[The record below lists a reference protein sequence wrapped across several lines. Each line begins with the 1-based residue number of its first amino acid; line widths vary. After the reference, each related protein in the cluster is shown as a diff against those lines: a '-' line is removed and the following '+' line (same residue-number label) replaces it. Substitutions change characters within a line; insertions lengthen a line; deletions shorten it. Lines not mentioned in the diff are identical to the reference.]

1 MRISALTLI
10 FILSMSYIPLPGA
23 QAQVGAPDVNLE
35 CETGSIDIDVYP
47 GASAT
52 GVVTCTV
59 SNPNSYQEKID
70 IQVTADGLA
79 VAAPGSITL
88 GPNAEEDF
96 IVTVKAQEQMSKQS
110 RQMTVTATVSEVM
123 GAPPPNI
130 AQKDATVIMNI
141 KQFAGLQL
149 ETYTPSVTLPTNNES
164 MLGFGIYNTGNWVD
178 RYLIS
183 ITPNSMDNL
192 ETAGFKISLPANKI
206 EIENRANQERV
217 FVFIET
223 PDDYSGWNQNSDGMY
238 EATFVLEFEAKS
250 EFSCN
255 NGNCITETVTV
266 AITVLHEA
274 ETTGDILSS
283 AADNQLLIFGGGGAG
298 LLLIILL
305 IIVVKKRKS

>member
-1 MRISALTLI
+1 MRISAMALVI
-10 FILSMSYIPLPGA
+10 VLSMSYIPLPSA
-23 QAQVGAPDVNLE
+23 QAQIGAPDVNLE
-35 CETGSIDIDVYP
+35 CETGAIDIDVYP

-52 GVVTCTV
+52 GMVTCTV

-96 IVTVKAQEQMSKQS
+96 QVTVQAQERMTKQS
-110 RQMTVTATVSEVM
+110 RQMTVTATVTEAM

-130 AQKDATVIMNI
+130 AEKQTTVIMNI

-149 ETYTPSVTLPTNNES
+149 ETPIPSVTILSNNES
-164 MLGFGIYNTGNWVD
+164 SVTFEIINTGNWVD
-178 RYLIS
+178 NYLVS
-183 ITPNSMDNL
+183 ITPNSRDNL
-192 ETAGFKISLPANKI
+192 EDAGFKISLPANKVVVDATP
-206 EIENRANQERV
+206 NPERV
-217 FVFIET
+217 RVFFET
-223 PDDYSGWNQNSDGMY
+223 PDDFSGWNQNSDGIY

-255 NGNCITETVTV
+255 NGGCLTERVSV
-266 AITVLHEA
+266 AITVLHEV

-283 AADNQLLIFGGGGAG
+283 AADNELLIYGGGGAG

-305 IIVVKKRKS
+305 VIVVKKRKS

>member
-1 MRISALTLI
+1 MRISAMALVVV
-10 FILSMSYIPLPGA
+10 LSMSYIPLPSA
-23 QAQVGAPDVNLE
+23 QAQIGAPDVNLE
-35 CETGSIDIDVYP
+35 CETGAIDIDVYP

-52 GVVTCTV
+52 GMVTCTV

-96 IVTVKAQEQMSKQS
+96 QVTVQAQERMTKQS
-110 RQMTVTATVSEVM
+110 RQMTVTATVTEAM

-130 AQKDATVIMNI
+130 AEKQTTVIMNI

-149 ETYTPSVTLPTNNES
+149 ETPIPSVTILSNNES
-164 MLGFGIYNTGNWVD
+164 SVTFEIINTGNWVD
-178 RYLIS
+178 NYLVS
-183 ITPNSMDNL
+183 ITPNSRDNL
-192 ETAGFKISLPANKI
+192 EDAGFKISLPANKVVVDATP
-206 EIENRANQERV
+206 NPERV
-217 FVFIET
+217 RVFFET
-223 PDDYSGWNQNSDGMY
+223 PDDYSGWNQNSDGIY

-255 NGNCITETVTV
+255 NGGCLTERVSV
-266 AITVLHEA
+266 AITVLHEV

-283 AADNQLLIFGGGGAG
+283 AADNELLIYGGGGAG

-305 IIVVKKRKS
+305 VIVVKKRKS